1 MKFHPHSEKLV
12 WDQNSE
18 KTKKKYGNFRL
29 SYNAILINMNIR
41 AQLKILRE
49 THNNNKNNIIKENI
63 INIYI

>member
-1 MKFHPHSEKLV
+1 
-12 WDQNSE
+12 
-18 KTKKKYGNFRL
+18 
-29 SYNAILINMNIR
+29 MNIR